1 MDVLCGMLFSRA
13 PMKLSLFDKY
23 YILLVDH
30 EPQVIFARNTKGRMS
45 VLIKSA

>member
-1 MDVLCGMLFSRA
+1 MECRFPRV

-30 EPQVIFARNTKGRMS
+30 KRQVIFARNAKGRMS
-45 VLIKSA
+45 KLIKST